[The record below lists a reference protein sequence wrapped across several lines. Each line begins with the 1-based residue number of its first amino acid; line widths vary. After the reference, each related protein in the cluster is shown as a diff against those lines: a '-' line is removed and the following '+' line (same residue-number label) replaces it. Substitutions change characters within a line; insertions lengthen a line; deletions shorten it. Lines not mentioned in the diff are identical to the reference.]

1 MVLINS
7 RVGDAHLSLLL
18 RKPKPV
24 KEKLVNKNVQMIVKF
39 KFFLLLLFL
48 PVISWSAKA
57 SAHGTEIQYQKVQ
70 AIQIDAVY
78 AGGQPMGNAQVTVY
92 APDNPSTPWKTGTT
106 DKQGQ
111 FTFIPDASQPGNWEV
126 KVRQAG
132 HGNIITIPVGEK
144 TTALAAG
151 IQDATEGSDGRSWF
165 DREDS
170 VGETLL
176 EKALLAAAGA
186 WGFFGTALFFARRRK
201 AA

>member
-1 MVLINS
+1 
-7 RVGDAHLSLLL
+7 
-18 RKPKPV
+18 
-24 KEKLVNKNVQMIVKF
+24 MIVKF

-92 APDNPSTPWKTGTT
+92 APNDPSTPWKTGTT

-111 FTFIPDASQPGNWEV
+111 FSFVPDASQPGNWEV

-132 HGNIITIPVGEK
+132 HGNIITVPVGNK
-144 TTALAAG
+144 TTALTAAT
-151 IQDATEGSDGRSWF
+151 QEATEGSDGLSWF
-165 DREDS
+165 DDRKDS
-170 VGETLL
+170 VEDTLL

>member
-1 MVLINS
+1 
-7 RVGDAHLSLLL
+7 
-18 RKPKPV
+18 
-24 KEKLVNKNVQMIVKF
+24 MIVKF

-70 AIQIDAVY
+70 AIQIDAAY

-92 APDNPSTPWKTGTT
+92 APNNPSTPWKTGTT

-111 FTFIPDASQPGNWEV
+111 FTFVPDASQPGNWEV

-151 IQDATEGSDGRSWF
+151 TEKAAEGSDGLSWF
-165 DREDS
+165 DSEDS
-170 VGETLL
+170 VGDTLL

-186 WGFFGTALFFARRRK
+186 WGFFGTALFFARRRR

>member
-1 MVLINS
+1 
-7 RVGDAHLSLLL
+7 
-18 RKPKPV
+18 
-24 KEKLVNKNVQMIVKF
+24 MIVKF

-92 APDNPSTPWKTGTT
+92 APNDPSTPWKTGTT

-111 FTFIPDASQPGNWEV
+111 FTFVPDASQPGNWEV

-132 HGNIITIPVGEK
+132 HGNIITVPVGEK

-151 IQDATEGSDGRSWF
+151 TQKGAEGSDGRSWF
-165 DREDS
+165 DREDN

>member
-1 MVLINS
+1 VI
-7 RVGDAHLSLLL
+7 
-18 RKPKPV
+18 K
-24 KEKLVNKNVQMIVKF
+24 IVKMKS
-39 KFFLLLLFL
+39 KFFLPLLFL
-48 PVISWSAKA
+48 PVIAWSAKA

-70 AIQIDAVY
+70 SIQIDAVY

-92 APDNPSTPWKTGTT
+92 APNDPSTPWKTGTT

-111 FTFIPDASQPGNWEV
+111 FTFVPDASQPGNWEV

-144 TTALAAG
+144 TTALAAAT
-151 IQDATEGSDGRSWF
+151 QEATEDSNGLSWF
-165 DREDS
+165 DSEDS
-170 VGETLL
+170 VGDTLL
-176 EKALLAAAGA
+176 QKALLAAAGA